1 MGHKP
6 SEYQEN
12 IYDQTIAPG
21 TDTIAVNAVA
31 GSGKTTTIVNCLELI
46 PKNKKIIF
54 LAFNVAIVEELK
66 TKVPAN
72 VEVSTLHGFGMKTL
86 KRWYGNKIKLSEGKV
101 FFLGLKLFKKW
112 NIEENQASYVYRV
125 SKIVDYMRI
134 YMEYEDNVKIA
145 EIASRHSISIF
156 KDEIKN
162 AKELLAYSNKAM
174 FDSIDFVDMI
184 HLPASKNIKLQKYDY
199 IFVDEAQDL
208 SKAQQT
214 MVKKMMNY
222 NTKVIYVGD
231 PMQAI
236 YSFAGSDSNSFYNL
250 GEVLGNKVKEL
261 PLSVCYRCGVDIVNE
276 AKSIVPYIEHSS
288 FAEQGI
294 VRDGIRED
302 ISGDMIV
309 VCRNTKPLVQL
320 FFELLNKGVKANIK
334 GKEIGDNIIRMIDK
348 TRQTNIESMLK
359 HLESDRLKLK
369 SKLVSKGVSKPENH
383 QSMADFMEKKEIIKI
398 LSQSAISTAQLKK
411 QIKLI
416 FVDEEQQGIV
426 LMTIHKSKGLENK
439 KIAFLNPELIPSK
452 YAFTGEELQQEQ
464 NLKYVAIT
472 RAKSELIYIR
482 HFGQ

>member
-1 MGHKP
+1 MEHKP
-6 SEYQEN
+6 SKYQEN
-12 IYDQTIAPG
+12 IYDETIAPN

-46 PKNKKIIF
+46 PKNKRIIF
-54 LAFNVAIVEELK
+54 LAFNVAIVDELK
-66 TKVPAN
+66 NRVPPN
-72 VEVSTLHGFGMKTL
+72 VEVSTIHGFGFKTL
-86 KRWYGNKIKLSEGKV
+86 IRWYGNKIKFSEAKV

-134 YMEYEDNVKIA
+134 YMEYDDDVKLA
-145 EIASRHSISIF
+145 EIATRHSLSIF

-208 SKAQQT
+208 SRAQQV

-231 PMQAI
+231 PKQAI

-250 GEVLGNKVKEL
+250 GTVLSNKVKEL
-261 PLSVCYRCGVDIVNE
+261 PLSVSYRCGVNIVSE
-276 AKSIVPYIEHSS
+276 AKTIVPYIEHSE
-288 FAEQGI
+288 FAEEGV

-320 FFELLNKGVKANIK
+320 FFELLESGMKANIK
-334 GKEIGDNIIRMIDK
+334 GKEIGENIIRAIDK
-348 TRQTNIESMLK
+348 TKQTSITSMLK
-359 HLESDRLKLK
+359 HLDSDRLKLK
-369 SKLVSKGVSKPENH
+369 VKLVNKGVSKPDNH
-383 QSMADFMEKKEIIKI
+383 QSMIDFIEKTEIIKI
-398 LSQSAISTAQLKK
+398 LSNSANSTAQMKK
-411 QIKLI
+411 QIRQI
-416 FVDEEQQGIV
+416 FVDEEKQGIV

-439 KIAFLNPELIPSK
+439 KVVFLNPELIPSK
-452 YAFTGEELQQEQ
+452 YASTTEELQQEQ

-472 RAKSELIYIR
+472 RAKTELIYIR
-482 HFGQ
+482 NFGQ